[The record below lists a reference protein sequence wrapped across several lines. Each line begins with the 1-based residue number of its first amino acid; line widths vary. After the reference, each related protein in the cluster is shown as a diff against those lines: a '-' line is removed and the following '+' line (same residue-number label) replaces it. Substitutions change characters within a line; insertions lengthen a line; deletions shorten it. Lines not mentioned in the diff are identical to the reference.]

1 MASGYSPTALGVL
14 YIALV
19 RNLKKDFKQHRN
31 FGEQITYWA
40 DLVRDHGLDPETDA
54 FAGSVLALEFLYK
67 TQGKRIDDM
76 HLAIAD
82 VLTRLADTGQTGG
95 FRWSNCDFAAFQDII
110 QVAGRPDLGSISIG
124 EIKRKTGGDYSG
136 PAES

>member
-1 MASGYSPTALGVL
+1 MASGYSATALGVL

-19 RNLKKDFKQHRN
+19 RNLKKDYRQHRD
-31 FGEQITYWA
+31 FGEQIKYWA
-40 DLVRDHGLDPETDA
+40 DLVRDHGLDPETDD
-54 FAGSVLALEFLYK
+54 FAGSVLALEFLYS
-67 TQGKRIDDM
+67 TQRQRIDAM

-110 QVAGRPDLGSISIG
+110 RVAERPDLGSLSLG
-124 EIKRKTGGDYSG
+124 EVRRGLGGDARK
-136 PAES
+136 P